1 MAADSLADTL
11 LRHATYLDRVA
22 SGVIKNSVDPEMVA
36 IAIAVRRALADY
48 APDMSR
54 VDFIQMRSRIRQ
66 IAETQLRAMM
76 TTVTG
81 QMTDILL
88 AEATYFAGIVEE
100 FAAKGVSVAVPLPA
114 SIALSVQRELVLKS
128 GPTAQ
133 VGTWSEFVAGTTQAQ
148 VQLIDNTIRAGYAD
162 GQTSRELVKRL
173 VGTGKLDYS
182 DGLIINRAKRQ
193 VETLVRTGINHYSNE
208 AKRAVT
214 EANEDVVEGY
224 VFLNVFDNRTTLTCL
239 HFGELAAA
247 GKVYKADDPDIPRPP
262 LHYNCRSQLLFKIE
276 GLDPFAGKM
285 AAVGGQDTAEAAEAY
300 NKRQDRLDE
309 RREAAAER
317 RAEGLPAREVA
328 SKVTRSGR
336 GDDTIFKPGVI
347 NADTSPSEFLKQQ
360 PRWFVESTLG
370 KSRAALFLDGNLPIE
385 KFTDMQGSPL
395 TLSQLRAMDDTDAA
409 FRRAGL

>member
-22 SGVIKNSVDPEMVA
+22 SGVIKDSVDPAMIA
-36 IAIAVRRALADY
+36 IAIAVRQALADY

-54 VDFIQMRSRIRQ
+54 IEFIQMRSRIRQ
-66 IAETQLRAMM
+66 IADTQLRAMM
-76 TTVTG
+76 TTVTN
-81 QMTDILL
+81 QMTDISL

-100 FAAKGVSVAVPLPA
+100 FAAKGVSVAIPLPT
-114 SIALSVQRELVLKS
+114 SIALSVQREMVL
-128 GPTAQ
+128 TAGASSQ

-148 VQLIDNTIRAGYAD
+148 TQLIDNTIRAGYAD
-162 GQTSRELVKRL
+162 AQTKTEIVKRL

-193 VETLVRTGINHYSNE
+193 IETLVRTGINHYSNE

-214 EANEDVVEGY
+214 EQNEDIVEGY

-239 HFGELAAA
+239 HFGELAAT
-247 GKVYKADDPDIPRPP
+247 GKIYKVDDPDTPRPP
-262 LHYNCRSQLLFKIE
+262 LHYNCRSQLIFKVQ
-276 GLDPFAGKM
+276 GLDPFAGRM
-285 AAVGGQDTAEAAEAY
+285 ASVGGQDTAEAAEAY
-300 NKRQDRLDE
+300 NKRQERLDE
-309 RREAAAER
+309 RRDAAAER
-317 RAEGLPAREVA
+317 RAEGLPAKEVS
-328 SKVTRSGR
+328 SKVTRKGR
-336 GDDTIFKPGVI
+336 ADDTIFKAGTI
-347 NADTSPSEFLKQQ
+347 SADTSPSEFLKQQ